1 MSEINLTNAMR
12 KRVEHHMVKSQ
23 HERARN
29 PAIPNDI
36 FDFSRSGLPS
46 DFVYHPVE
54 IPNSASPLY
63 ATQLGIL
70 NAYLNQGFEFL
81 TMDLATR
88 DGRNGTAQ
96 IPNLVE
102 IDGRV
107 SVGGCYILFAGR
119 DWYDENRARNVKKR
133 NDILSDQTDSRE
145 EAMEQLGG
153 NRQLRRVE
161 SRRTDVTLDE
171 LNKEEESGGED
182 ES

>member
-1 MSEINLTNAMR
+1 MAEINLTNAMR
-12 KRVEHHMVKSQ
+12 ERVKHHMVKSQ
-23 HERARN
+23 NERARN

-70 NAYLNQGFEFL
+70 NAYLHQGFEFL
-81 TMDLATR
+81 TTDLATR
-88 DGRNGTAQ
+88 DGRNGTAV

-107 SVGGCYILFAGR
+107 AVGGCYILFASR
-119 DWYDENRARNVKKR
+119 DWYDESRARNVKKR
-133 NDILSDQTDSRE
+133 NDILAGQTDSRE

-161 SRRTDVTLDE
+161 SKRTDVTLDE

-182 ES
+182 D